1 MRVYENSFILFV
13 TALDYIEAHLTED
26 FSQNDIASNC
36 YCSLSSLQKTWKYC
50 THLSIKE
57 YITKR
62 RITLAG
68 KDMLQN
74 DISVLDAA
82 MKYGYNSHEVFTRAF
97 TNVWGISPSRF
108 KKEWKGNAI
117 LYPRLNPE
125 YLEGD
130 VIMNNKKFDVS
141 EFYDY
146 LRSQSG
152 TYVLCFDVQNLMV
165 INNELGNKA
174 GDMVL
179 IEAFR
184 RINEAAD
191 ENMLCLRMGGDE
203 FVMINESFDKE
214 YVMSIAEKV
223 IIHNGEKTS
232 YSGGEVAVSMRCGAI
247 IIDKKLKYSKLCND
261 FDEVMEKA
269 RNSGK
274 VEFIG

>member
-203 FVMINESFDKE
+203 FVMITESFDKE

>member
-203 FVMINESFDKE
+203 FVMITESFDKE
-214 YVMSIAEKV
+214 YVISIAEKV

-261 FDEVMEKA
+261 FNEVMEKA

>member
-117 LYPRLNPE
+117 LFPRLNPE

-203 FVMINESFDKE
+203 FVMITESFDKE

-261 FDEVMEKA
+261 FNEVMEKA

>member
-203 FVMINESFDKE
+203 FVMITESFDKE

-261 FDEVMEKA
+261 FNEVMEKA

>member
-97 TNVWGISPSRF
+97 SNVWGISPSRF

-203 FVMINESFDKE
+203 FVMITESFDKE

-261 FDEVMEKA
+261 FNEVMEKA

>member
-165 INNELGNKA
+165 INNELGHKA

-203 FVMINESFDKE
+203 FVMITESFDKE

-261 FDEVMEKA
+261 FNEVMEKA

>member
-1 MRVYENSFILFV
+1 
-13 TALDYIEAHLTED
+13 
-26 FSQNDIASNC
+26 
-36 YCSLSSLQKTWKYC
+36 
-50 THLSIKE
+50 
-57 YITKR
+57 
-62 RITLAG
+62 
-68 KDMLQN
+68 
-74 DISVLDAA
+74 
-82 MKYGYNSHEVFTRAF
+82 
-97 TNVWGISPSRF
+97 
-108 KKEWKGNAI
+108 
-117 LYPRLNPE
+117 
-125 YLEGD
+125 
-130 VIMNNKKFDVS
+130 MNNKKFDVS

-203 FVMINESFDKE
+203 FVMITESFDKE

-232 YSGGEVAVSMRCGAI
+232 YSGGEGAVSMRCGAI

-261 FDEVMEKA
+261 FNEVMEKA